1 MFLAIYLIEV
11 DKMSTQEALNKFQKV
26 YDETYDDVLKYL
38 VCNVAKVSDAED
50 IIQDVYLALF
60 KKIKKNINK
69 EYVFGIARNKL
80 KDYYRF
86 TYKHKEKI
94 MPSSAEVCKQ
104 VPDNLDFL
112 NDMIIKENI
121 GFIWTYLNKKKGV
134 IGKIFFFYYYE
145 DYSLKEIAQTLDI
158 SEGNVKHY
166 LYRTLKEIK
175 EQLEEENNE

>member
-38 VCNVAKVSDAED
+38 ACNVAKVSDAED

-60 KKIKKNINK
+60 KKIKKNTNN

-94 MPSSAEVCKQ
+94 LKPPK
-104 VPDNLDFL
+104 FL
-112 NDMIIKENI
+112 PFLSFN
-121 GFIWTYLNKKKGV
+121 
-134 IGKIFFFYYYE
+134 
-145 DYSLKEIAQTLDI
+145 A
-158 SEGNVKHY
+158 
-166 LYRTLKEIK
+166 
-175 EQLEEENNE
+175 

>member
-1 MFLAIYLIEV
+1 
-11 DKMSTQEALNKFQKV
+11 
-26 YDETYDDVLKYL
+26 
-38 VCNVAKVSDAED
+38 
-50 IIQDVYLALF
+50 
-60 KKIKKNINK
+60 
-69 EYVFGIARNKL
+69 
-80 KDYYRF
+80 
-86 TYKHKEKI
+86 
-94 MPSSAEVCKQ
+94 MPSSAEVCEQ

-112 NDMIIKENI
+112 SDMIIKENI

>member
-1 MFLAIYLIEV
+1 
-11 DKMSTQEALNKFQKV
+11 MSTQEALNKFQKV

-60 KKIKKNINK
+60 KKIKKDINK
-69 EYVFGIARNKL
+69 EYVFGIAKNKL

-94 MPSSAEVCKQ
+94 MPSSEEVCEQ
-104 VPDNLDFL
+104 VPDNFDFL
-112 NDMIIKENI
+112 NDMLKKENI
-121 GFIWTYLNKKKGV
+121 RFVWNYLNKKKGV
-134 IGKIFFFYYYE
+134 VGKVFFFYYYE
-145 DYSLKEIAQTLDI
+145 NYSLKEIAQTLDI
-158 SEGNVKHY
+158 SEANVKHY

-175 EQLEEENNE
+175 EQLKEENNE